1 MPMPVDLEL
10 RFKDSTKEEHYI
22 PLSLMFGEKPAEN
35 KLPTIVHEEWRWT
48 HPTYIV
54 EFKRKLTDL
63 KEVEIDPTKR
73 MADVERKNN
82 LLQLNW

>member
-1 MPMPVDLEL
+1 MPIDVEL
-10 RFKDSTKEEHYI
+10 LFKDSTKEEHYI
-22 PLSLMFGEKPAEN
+22 PLNLMFGVKPNEN
-35 KLPTIVHEEWRWT
+35 STPRTVHEEWRWT
-48 HPTYIV
+48 HPTYVV

-63 KEVEIDPTKR
+63 KEVEIDPSKR